1 MHRAARP
8 MSRSSTS
15 SLSVQ
20 VRRADLLK
28 TRRAPEL
35 GGPYQHPDPR
45 QGTRRWPMALHHGLS
60 DSDASDEPYSR
71 RRSSSSCRSVLGII
85 RGGAPHHH
93 AALCSALFEE
103 ALLIIMLLCAAF
115 SVLCEERRLLRV
127 LLCEERRLL
136 RVLLCAEQRL
146 LRAAIFVNGFSVLPS
161 L

>member
-1 MHRAARP
+1 MHGAARP

-15 SLSVQ
+15 SLSAR

-103 ALLIIMLLCAAF
+103 ALLIIMPLCARHYSRRRF
-115 SVLCEERRLLRV
+115 SSSCCSVLPSPGFVRNDGCSVFCFV
-127 LLCEERRLL
+127 L
-136 RVLLCAEQRL
+136 
-146 LRAAIFVNGFSVLPS
+146 NDGFSVLPS